1 MSLSVS
7 PYPRLLGDI
16 GGTHARFAWRDR
28 PGAALSHVATYP
40 CQAHASLQ
48 AAIERYLH
56 EQQRP
61 RPAACGIGIA
71 NPVIGD
77 RVQMTNHHWSFSILA
92 LRDELA
98 VQQVRVVNDFSA
110 LALSLPALQPA
121 DLHAVGGGPGQSGAP
136 YGLIGPGTGL
146 GVSGL
151 IFTPDGAAWPVPGEG
166 GHVTLAAADADEA
179 AVIGLLQ
186 QRFGHV
192 SAERALSGPGLVNLY
207 RAAAQQAGHEAEDLA
222 PADVVARAAAAGD
235 PDCSRAVSLF
245 FSFLGSMA
253 GNLAL
258 TLGARGGVYIG
269 GGIVPR
275 LLPQLKASRFRERFE
290 AKGRFCSY
298 LVDIPCQVIV
308 AEVSPALTGACRALD
323 QPAA

>member
-1 MSLSVS
+1 MSASASL
-7 PYPRLLGDI
+7 YPRLLGDI
-16 GGTHARFAWRDR
+16 GGTHARFAWRER
-28 PGAALSHVATYP
+28 PDAALSHVATYP
-40 CQAHASLQ
+40 CRAHGSLQ
-48 AAIERYLH
+48 AAIERYLL

-77 RVQMTNHHWSFSILA
+77 RVQMTNHHWSFSITA

-110 LALSLPALQPA
+110 LALSLPDLQPA
-121 DLHAVGGGPGQSGAP
+121 DLLAVGGGAAQPGAP
-136 YGLIGPGTGL
+136 CALIGPGTGL

-151 IFTPDGAAWPVPGEG
+151 FFAPGGASWPVPGEG
-166 GHVTLAAADADEA
+166 GHATLAAADADEA

-207 RAAAQQAGHEAEDLA
+207 RAAALQAGQVAEDLS
-222 PADVVARAAAAGD
+222 PAAVVARAVAAGD
-235 PDCSRAVSLF
+235 PCCVRAVALF

-275 LLPQLKASRFRERFE
+275 LLPQLQASRFRERFE
-290 AKGRFCSY
+290 SKGRFRDY
-298 LVDIPCQVIV
+298 LAEIPCHVIV
-308 AEVSPALTGACRALD
+308 ADVSPALTGACRALD